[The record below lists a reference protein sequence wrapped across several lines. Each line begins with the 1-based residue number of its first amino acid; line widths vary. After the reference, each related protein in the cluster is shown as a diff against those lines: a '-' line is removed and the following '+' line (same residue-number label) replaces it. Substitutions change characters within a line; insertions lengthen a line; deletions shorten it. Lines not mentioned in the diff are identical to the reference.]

1 MQLSTILSAKGEFV
15 ATISPDHSIA
25 QLAARLY
32 EHRVGALVV
41 SRDGDT
47 IEGIVSE
54 RDVVRALAD
63 GPEMLSEP
71 VSSIMTAQVITAPPS
86 THVDELMHLM
96 TERRVRHIPVI
107 DDDGRMLGIVS
118 IGDVVKMH
126 VDELERERS
135 ALMDYITKG

>member
-41 SRDGDT
+41 SRAGDT